1 MYTRC
6 TCIYTRIYT
15 PYIHLT
21 HLQYHI
27 YTLYTP
33 RIRSSYTLYTLFGDP
48 YTSNYIQG
56 SAFEGQTAMPWS
68 FAVLNLALQKMLN
81 DQSGLLDNLG
91 GAKVRA
97 AVSNML
103 FVVRR
108 SAPCFAMMQRL
119 LKTPNAGQLF
129 WLLRR
134 LKKVRLRSVGHDVV
148 LIGFQSAFNSFGHG
162 RMYTLSYFSQVHY
175 YQLVVF

>member
-27 YTLYTP
+27 YTPYTP
-33 RIRSSYTLYTLFGDP
+33 YIHPSYTLYTLFGDP
-48 YTSNYIQG
+48 YTSKYIQG
-56 SAFEGQTAMPWS
+56 SAFEGQTVMPWS

-148 LIGFQSAFNSFGHG
+148 LIGFQSVFNSVLGMAGCTH
-162 RMYTLSYFSQVHY
+162 
-175 YQLVVF
+175 

>member
-1 MYTRC
+1 
-6 TCIYTRIYT
+6 
-15 PYIHLT
+15 
-21 HLQYHI
+21 
-27 YTLYTP
+27 
-33 RIRSSYTLYTLFGDP
+33 
-48 YTSNYIQG
+48 
-56 SAFEGQTAMPWS
+56 MPWS

-148 LIGFQSAFNSFGHG
+148 LIGFQSVFNSVLGMARCTH
-162 RMYTLSYFSQVHY
+162 
-175 YQLVVF
+175 

>member
-1 MYTRC
+1 MY
-6 TCIYTRIYT
+6 IQPYIQ

-21 HLQYHI
+21 RLSPPI
-27 YTLYTP
+27 
-33 RIRSSYTLYTLFGDP
+33 
-48 YTSNYIQG
+48 
-56 SAFEGQTAMPWS
+56 
-68 FAVLNLALQKMLN
+68 N

-91 GAKVRA
+91 GAKGEEKEGGKRGEDTLCVMLCVAVWCYEVILTLFLSSYNIGGATVRA

-134 LKKVRLRSVGHDVV
+134 LKKVRLV
-148 LIGFQSAFNSFGHG
+148 
-162 RMYTLSYFSQVHY
+162 
-175 YQLVVF
+175 QLVRLRAVGRGAWGVGRGRAYAYTH